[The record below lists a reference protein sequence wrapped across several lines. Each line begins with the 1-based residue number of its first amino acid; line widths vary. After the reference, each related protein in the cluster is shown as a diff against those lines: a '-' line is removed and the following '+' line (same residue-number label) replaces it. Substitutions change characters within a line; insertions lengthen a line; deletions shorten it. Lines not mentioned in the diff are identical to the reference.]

1 MTDGGPGASAGRVRA
16 FVALELDA
24 ALCARLS
31 ALIEELRPRVPGLR
45 FVPPANLHLTLRFLG
60 PSAEG
65 QLRRLR
71 DALGPLA
78 AACPEQRVPAAGL
91 GMFPPKGPPRVLWAG
106 LALPAP
112 LLELQKAC
120 ERAAR
125 ASGFAGETRA
135 FRSHLTLGRFR
146 DAARRPE
153 LPAVDLGETRIS
165 RLTLF
170 RSDLRPSGAV
180 YTPIES
186 WALGSGS
193 RLD

>member
-1 MTDGGPGASAGRVRA
+1 MRA
-16 FVALELDA
+16 FVALEIDA
-24 ALCARLS
+24 ALRARLG
-31 ALIEELRPRVPGLR
+31 ALIEALRPRVPGLR
-45 FVPPANLHLTLRFLG
+45 FVPPENLHLTLRFLG

-65 QLRRLR
+65 QLRRIR
-71 DALGPLA
+71 DALAPLA
-78 AACPEQRVPAAGL
+78 GACPEQRVPAAGL
-91 GMFPPKGPPRVLWAG
+91 GMFPPKGPPRVLWTD
-106 LALPAP
+106 LALSEP

-125 ASGFAGETRA
+125 AAGFAGETRA

-153 LPAVDLGETRIS
+153 LPAVDLGDTLIS

-170 RSDLRPSGAV
+170 RSELRPSGSV
-180 YTPIES
+180 YTPIER
-186 WALGSGS
+186 WTLGSGR

>member
-1 MTDGGPGASAGRVRA
+1 VTERGPGAAGGRVRA
-16 FVALELDA
+16 FVAVGIDA
-24 ALCARLS
+24 ALRARLS
-31 ALIEELRPRVPGLR
+31 ALIEELRPRLPGLR
-45 FVPPANLHLTLRFLG
+45 FVAPENLHLTLRFLG

-65 QLRRLR
+65 QLRRMR
-71 DALGPLA
+71 DALAPLA
-78 AACPEQRVPAAGL
+78 AACPAQRVPAAGL
-91 GMFPPKGPPRVLWAG
+91 GMFPPKGPPRVLWAD
-106 LALPAP
+106 LAMSAP

-125 ASGFAGETRA
+125 AAGFAAETRA

-170 RSDLRPSGAV
+170 RSALRPSGSV
-180 YTPIES
+180 YTPIEG